1 MHRWRSPGGDFREN
15 TWRARLNADIEPWL
29 SETVSRL
36 RVQIPTIFLKQKQK
50 HLTSI
55 KIDKSRS
62 SASGGARMAL
72 SRPTR
77 AGLST
82 TAHPAIAMLQKRFS
96 GRFCEIHS
104 PDFLAE
110 HLPGQ
115 LVSLGVNL
123 DLLKSIDRGTP
134 SSAPSCALT
143 DLLPDVRALLTGAV
157 PATVHDR

>member
-1 MHRWRSPGGDFREN
+1 MVFFETKTRNKNKNKNIHQNRQVAIFRK
-15 TWRARLNADIEPWL
+15 RRG
-29 SETVSRL
+29 
-36 RVQIPTIFLKQKQK
+36 K
-50 HLTSI
+50 
-55 KIDKSRS
+55 
-62 SASGGARMAL
+62 ARMAL

-123 DLLKSIDRGTP
+123 D
-134 SSAPSCALT
+134 C
-143 DLLPDVRALLTGAV
+143 
-157 PATVHDR
+157 

>member
-15 TWRARLNADIEPWL
+15 TWRARLNADIEPIVD
-29 SETVSRL
+29 VSRWYNDTYL
-36 RVQIPTIFLKQKQK
+36 LQRENGFFETKTKTK
-50 HLTSI
+50 TKTSI
-55 KIDKSRS
+55 KIDIGS
-62 SASGGARMAL
+62 SASGWARMAL

-115 LVSLGVNL
+115 LVSLGVNQ
-123 DLLKSIDRGTP
+123 T
-134 SSAPSCALT
+134 C
-143 DLLPDVRALLTGAV
+143 
-157 PATVHDR
+157 

>member
-1 MHRWRSPGGDFREN
+1 
-15 TWRARLNADIEPWL
+15 
-29 SETVSRL
+29 
-36 RVQIPTIFLKQKQK
+36 
-50 HLTSI
+50 
-55 KIDKSRS
+55 
-62 SASGGARMAL
+62 MAL

-123 DLLKSIDRGTP
+123 YLLKSIDRGTP

-157 PATVHDR
+157 PATVLDR